1 MRKIIPYD
9 KRLVPLARKLR
20 NNMTLA
26 EILLWQEIKNKQ
38 IGVRFSR
45 QIPIDRFIVD
55 FYCKDLLLAIEVD
68 GVSHYHDDQ
77 PVKDKRRQIRLES
90 LGVRFLRFEDL
101 DVKTN
106 IKWVLNEIYYTV
118 EELKAIGD

>member
-9 KRLVPLARKLR
+9 KKLLPLARKLR
-20 NNMTLA
+20 NNMTLS

-38 IGVRFSR
+38 LGVCFSR
-45 QIPIDRFIVD
+45 QIPIDHFIVD

-68 GVSHYHDDQ
+68 GDSHYHDDQ
-77 PVKDKRRQIRLES
+77 PQRDKKRQMRLES
-90 LGVRFLRFEDL
+90 LGVKFLRFDDF

-106 IKWVLNEIYYTV
+106 IKWVLNEVYHIV
-118 EELKAIGD
+118 QELKTSGE